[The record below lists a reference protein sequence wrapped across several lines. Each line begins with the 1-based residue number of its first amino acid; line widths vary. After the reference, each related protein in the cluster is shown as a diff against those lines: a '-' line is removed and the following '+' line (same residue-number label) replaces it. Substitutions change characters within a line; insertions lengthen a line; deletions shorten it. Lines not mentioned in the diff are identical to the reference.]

1 MRNTK
6 LLSLLLALAMVL
18 GLLSACGSETASS
31 AASAASAGAETAQEE
46 PAAEEPE
53 APAEAPAEPAP
64 EEASA
69 EQPEPVEAAPA
80 SSGGHKTVK
89 EVAPDIPLDLPFT
102 EDDVHFTYFTTL
114 NPQITGYMSDLSE
127 NLYYQTAAER
137 TGVTID
143 FQLASPDTQ
152 TENFQLMIAGGDY
165 TDLIGSEGTGYS
177 GGVERGVEDDVYV
190 NLLDYEE
197 YAPHYFELVRRD
209 GYDYNKLLT
218 DSGYM
223 AGFAIVYT
231 EDQPLNQGWMI
242 RQDWLDEQGLESPTT
257 YDQLH
262 DVMVNF
268 RDTYDC
274 TPIALTGFTLSS
286 LSPGFEAYGEVS
298 SMAVPV
304 YVDGGEV
311 KFAWTQDS
319 YKDYIQLM
327 HDWYDEGLIDADELV
342 NNAPFP
348 NEDKIIT
355 DKRGLWKVER
365 DNMVYYRDQ
374 SSNPDFRAVAIQYPT
389 KNEGDVSHFK
399 ELTMNLATPAL
410 FLTTDCEDIPLLMQ
424 WVDYRYS
431 AEGATLA
438 NYGTE
443 GYTFEYDE
451 DGRPQFTEQVTDN
464 PEGMTSSLAMN
475 VYTLWRCECLYDSYR
490 MDSTFTDDQRE
501 APEIWAT
508 NSDGEKTMPSVSLTA
523 QEGEEASRIY
533 SDIYTYGA
541 EHITKFITGDEDM
554 AEYDSFVEQ
563 INSMECDTLVGIYQ
577 DAYDRYISR

>member
-1 MRNTK
+1 MTTK
-6 LLSLLLALAMVL
+6 KLFSLLLALTMVL
-18 GLLSACGSETASS
+18 SLLSACGNQAASS
-31 AASAASAGAETAQEE
+31 PETTPADPASAQEAPAKETPAET
-46 PAAEEPE
+46 PAPAN
-53 APAEAPAEPAP
+53 APAEASEAEAAP
-64 EEASA
+64 EEVPEASA
-69 EQPEPVEAAPA
+69 GVHKTILEAAPN
-80 SSGGHKTVK
+80 
-89 EVAPDIPLDLPFT
+89 IPMELPLT

-177 GGVERGVEDDVYV
+177 GGVERGIEDEVYI

-197 YAPHYFELVRRD
+197 YAPHYFDLVRRPE
-209 GYDYNKLLT
+209 YDYNKLLT

-231 EDQPLNQGWMI
+231 EDQPLNQGWMV
-242 RQDWLDEQGLESPTT
+242 RQDWLDEQGLASPTT
-257 YDQLH
+257 YDQWH
-262 DVMVNF
+262 DVLVNF
-268 RDTYDC
+268 RDSYKC
-274 TPIALTGFTLSS
+274 TPLALTGFSLSS
-286 LSPGFEAYGEVS
+286 LSPGFDVYGEVS
-298 SMAVPV
+298 FMSVPV

-311 KFAWTQDS
+311 KFAWTQPA

-327 HDWYDEGLIDADELV
+327 HDWYTEGLIDADELV
-342 NNAPFP
+342 NSAPFP
-348 NEDKIIT
+348 DEDKIVT
-355 DKRGLWKVER
+355 DKRGIWKVER
-365 DNMVYYRDQ
+365 DNMIYYHDQ
-374 SSNPDFRAVAIQYPT
+374 SSNPDFRAVAIPYPT
-389 KNEGDVSHFK
+389 MNEGEVTHFK
-399 ELTMNLATPAL
+399 ELTLNLATPAL
-410 FLTTDCEDIPLLMQ
+410 FLTTSCTDVPLLMQ

-443 GYTFEYDE
+443 DYTFVYD
-451 DGRPQFTEQVTDN
+451 DAGLPQFTEQVTNN

-490 MDSTFTDDQRE
+490 MDSTFTPDQRE
-501 APEIWAT
+501 APAIWAT
-508 NSDGEKTMPSVSLTA
+508 NSDGEKTMPSVTLTA
-523 QEGEEASRIY
+523 EEGENASRIY

-541 EHITKFITGDEDM
+541 ENITKFITGDADM
-554 AEYDSFVEQ
+554 SSYDDFVAQLEAL
-563 INSMECDTLVGIYQ
+563 NTDELTAIYQ
-577 DAYDRYISR
+577 AAYDRYVSR